1 MLTMKKYLSLLII
14 PFLFSACN
22 QHEKI
27 YDEVMEIHDE
37 AMAKMDQ
44 IMELKTQLNEQVETL
59 QADTLSDQSLKIDK
73 MNSLVQNLEEA
84 DEAMMS
90 WMREFHNDYEE
101 VAKSEIMDYLEEQKE
116 RITDVGKQMNEA
128 IAEAEAYLKTPV

>member
-1 MLTMKKYLSLLII
+1 
-14 PFLFSACN
+14 
-22 QHEKI
+22 
-27 YDEVMEIHDE
+27 MEIHDE